1 MNMHKPALI
10 VVDVQNGFTTDE
22 AIHVVPVIVG
32 LVSRWQ
38 AAGGTVVFTRYSN
51 YPESPYERL
60 IGWYALHQSPE
71 IDLVD
76 ELAPYID
83 QPNTYIIDKTVYTA
97 FNERGRALFAEQGFT
112 DLFICGI
119 ATDGCVLKTTLDA
132 FEAGYTPWVIEDACA
147 SNASRIPPEEV
158 HRSALVLMSRLVGS
172 GQIIRSA
179 DALSI
184 AGFQEDSQRAMT
196 G

>member
-1 MNMHKPALI
+1 
-10 VVDVQNGFTTDE
+10 
-22 AIHVVPVIVG
+22 
-32 LVSRWQ
+32 
-38 AAGGTVVFTRYSN
+38 VVFTRYSN

-60 IGWYALHQSPE
+60 IGWYSLHQSPE
-71 IDLVD
+71 IDFVD
-76 ELAPYID
+76 ELAPHVG
-83 QPNTYIIDKTVYTA
+83 QPNTYVIDKTVYTA
-97 FNERGRALFAEQGFT
+97 FNEKGRALFAEQGFT

-132 FEAGYTPWVIEDACA
+132 FESGYTPWVIEDACA

-158 HRSALVLMSRLVGS
+158 HRSALVLMSRLVGP

-184 AGFQEDSQRAMT
+184 AGLQEDTRRAMT
-196 G
+196 EA